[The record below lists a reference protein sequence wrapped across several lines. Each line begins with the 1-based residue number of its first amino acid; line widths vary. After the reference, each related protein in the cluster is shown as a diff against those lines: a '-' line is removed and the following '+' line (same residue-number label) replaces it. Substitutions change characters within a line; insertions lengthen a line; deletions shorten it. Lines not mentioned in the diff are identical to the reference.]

1 MRRSKALALVFLGST
16 LIVGA
21 AAGFTVDRVLARN
34 VCERTDDRSSFRE
47 HLARKLELTPSQRAS
62 VDTIL
67 DKRRRDLDAVYD
79 PLQPPVRPRLD
90 SIRVAARAEIF
101 KVLDDKQDPLFQ
113 QLIDESQ
120 RRDSTKKEKK
130 QQ

>member
-79 PLQPPVRPRLD
+79 PLQPQLD
-90 SIRVAARAEIF
+90 SARAA
-101 KVLDDKQDPLFQ
+101 VLAPVEEEELRRVFNLGIGFCAVLPEAGDDLV
-113 QLIDESQ
+113 IG
-120 RRDSTKKEKK
+120 RIV
-130 QQ
+130 